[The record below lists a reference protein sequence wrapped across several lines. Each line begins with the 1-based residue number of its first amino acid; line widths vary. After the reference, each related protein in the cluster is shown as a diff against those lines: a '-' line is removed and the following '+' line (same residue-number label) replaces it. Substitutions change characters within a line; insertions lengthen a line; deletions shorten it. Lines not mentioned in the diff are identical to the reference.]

1 MASTESL
8 IGVADA
14 AISTAK
20 QISMP
25 TKLLEDMRE
34 LFVKATD
41 AGYGAKDASSVV
53 EILLEDK

>member
-20 QISMP
+20 QFSMS
-25 TKLLEDMRE
+25 TKILEDMRE
-34 LFVKATD
+34 LFVKAVNE
-41 AGYGAKDASSVV
+41 GYGAKDASSVV
-53 EILLEDK
+53 EILMENK